1 MEAVQMPGTDYLD
14 RGMKPEAPSCISVS
28 FDTTCQVYFVHTV
41 LTKSSFGL
49 REPLLISGVNNIDHP
64 MRFSIILEG
73 EHRCQCQSTRI
84 T

>member
-1 MEAVQMPGTDYLD
+1 MPGTDYLD